1 MRYFFNLH
9 ECGTITRDH
18 DGQEF
23 DDLAAV
29 REAAIRT
36 ARGIM
41 AAEIESGRLCLLCH
55 IEIQDRDGT
64 TVMILPFRQ
73 AVVVTGL

>member
-1 MRYFFNLH
+1 MRYFFHLH

-23 DDLAAV
+23 GDLAAV

-41 AAEIESGRLCLLCH
+41 AGEMEAGRLCLLCH
-55 IEIQDRDGT
+55 IEVQDSQGE
-64 TVMILPFRQ
+64 TVLMLPFKE